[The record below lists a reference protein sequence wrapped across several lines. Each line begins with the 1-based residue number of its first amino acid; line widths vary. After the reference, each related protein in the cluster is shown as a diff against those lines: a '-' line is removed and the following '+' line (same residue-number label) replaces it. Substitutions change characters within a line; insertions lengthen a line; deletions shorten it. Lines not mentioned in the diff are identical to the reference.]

1 MCVAAFYLYMT
12 FSKNHDFLCICVKYQ
27 YQSSL
32 IEFSCIADLKNT
44 DLNSE
49 IFMKKL
55 HRAHEA
61 LSQSDGSGTSS
72 VKTLSASFGTKWPYK
87 RTMSAPASM
96 IPRQDTKQ
104 GMYINVPVL
113 HNFLLSPFRAPH
125 RLCCTLCVIFFLLFS
140 ASFTQ
145 KRKRCTADNI
155 LRPS

>member
-1 MCVAAFYLYMT
+1 
-12 FSKNHDFLCICVKYQ
+12 
-27 YQSSL
+27 
-32 IEFSCIADLKNT
+32 
-44 DLNSE
+44 
-49 IFMKKL
+49 MKKL

-104 GMYINVPVL
+104 GILYISVPML
-113 HNFLLSPFRAPH
+113 YKFLLSPFRALH
-125 RLCCTLCVIFFLLFS
+125 RLCRTLCVIFFLLFS

-155 LRPS
+155 PRQS